1 MYTYLN
7 FSELER
13 DVEEGAT
20 SVIVPVGSS
29 LLSSN
34 FSEFERAVEEGVM
47 LLVVADWEIVFPHEL
62 ELHDATTLSVEGT
75 AGMTTLS
82 GDGLVTLFV
91 VREGS
96 KLSLWDHF
104 RLFE

>member
-1 MYTYLN
+1 
-7 FSELER
+7 
-13 DVEEGAT
+13 
-20 SVIVPVGSS
+20 
-29 LLSSN
+29 
-34 FSEFERAVEEGVM
+34 M
-47 LLVVADWEIVFPHEL
+47 LLVVADCEIVFPHEL

-96 KLSLWDHF
+96 KLSLWDLTLA
-104 RLFE
+104 RCGGASSMGRYGG